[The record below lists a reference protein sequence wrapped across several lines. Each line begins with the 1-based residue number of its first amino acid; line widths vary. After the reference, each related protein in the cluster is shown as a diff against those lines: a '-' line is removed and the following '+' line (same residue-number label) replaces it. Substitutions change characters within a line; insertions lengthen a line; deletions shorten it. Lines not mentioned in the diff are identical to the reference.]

1 MHAKPPAGIALLI
14 GSPELE
20 HPDFNGPGFLAAKKQ
35 LLLTPDEL
43 PEPPES
49 PELSPNGDMEAIHAE
64 LLEIADQ
71 LDEASEKHSGQ
82 ATRIREICDKM
93 YAAEG
98 KAPPNN
104 GEAQELY

>member
-82 ATRIREICDKM
+82 ATRICDKM
-93 YAAEG
+93 YAAEE
-98 KAPPNN
+98 KASPNN

>member
-1 MHAKPPAGIALLI
+1 MHAKPPAGIALI
-14 GSPELE
+14 IESPELE
-20 HPDFNGPGFLAAKKQ
+20 HPDFSGPSFLAAKKQ
-35 LLLTPDEL
+35 MLLTPDEL

-49 PELSPNGDMEAIHAE
+49 PELSSNGDMEAIHAE

-93 YAAEG
+93 YAAEE
-98 KAPPNN
+98 KTAPEY
-104 GEAQELY
+104 GAAKKFD

>member
-14 GSPELE
+14 ESPELE
-20 HPDFNGPGFLAAKKQ
+20 HPDFSGPSFLAAKKQ
-35 LLLTPDEL
+35 MLLTPDEL

-49 PELSPNGDMEAIHAE
+49 PELSSNGDMEAIHAD
-64 LLEIADQ
+64 LLSIAD
-71 LDEASEKHSGQ
+71 EIESGAADQ
-82 ATRIREICDKM
+82 ANRLREICDKL
-93 YAAEG
+93 YQTEG

>member
-1 MHAKPPAGIALLI
+1 MHAKSPAGIAIVL
-14 GSPELE
+14 GPPELE
-20 HPDFNGPGFLAAKKQ
+20 HPDFSGPGFLAAKKQ
-35 LLLTPDEL
+35 LIMS
-43 PEPPES
+43 PEPPPES
-49 PELSPNGDMEAIHAE
+49 PELSSNGDMSAIHAE

-93 YAAEG
+93 YAAEE
-98 KAPPNN
+98 KASPNN

>member
-1 MHAKPPAGIALLI
+1 MHAKPPAGIAIVL

-20 HPDFNGPGFLAAKKQ
+20 HPDFSGPSFLSAKKQ
-35 LLLTPDEL
+35 LLMP
-43 PEPPES
+43 PESPPES
-49 PELSPNGDMEAIHAE
+49 PELSSNGDMSAVHAE

-93 YAAEG
+93 YAAEE
-98 KAPPNN
+98 KASPNN

>member
-14 GSPELE
+14 ESPELE
-20 HPDFNGPGFLAAKKQ
+20 HPDFSGPSFLAAKKKM
-35 LLLTPDEL
+35 LLTPDEL

-49 PELSPNGDMEAIHAE
+49 PELSSNGDMSAIHAE

-93 YAAEG
+93 YAAEE
-98 KAPPNN
+98 KASPNN